1 MLSSPASRRTRD
13 LLLGC
18 HGDVPEPCALPTRVI
33 QQTGFAYL
41 ACLPALCSN
50 LALISRLGALGD
62 GPLIIF
68 AVGKSCSPPRGDGF
82 AFRCLLFTLVSFS
95 WFCEEVRR
103 KLRAF
108 LFSIMFTKIMR
119 RLAANQDASSA
130 LLPAT
135 LIMTLGSFGAILY
148 SSAHVYLIEQA
159 VCREHYASLEN
170 LPPKE
175 GGLMDESSCKI
186 PQIQSHV
193 ASIYGLYKMLTYVP
207 ALFLAGPSDV
217 LYKLSAAQMVVSFL
231 GMWLSSLLLREN
243 VWLQIFVGFVA
254 LTISIPVCFLFPQPV
269 QKNAIEASD
278 SAYDSDSAQECT
290 ETSSL
295 LKVPPMVPLAI
306 EPEEG
311 TIWIVLSGLTKSTLQ
326 SLCLFREMVYST
338 GLSQMTWLAF
348 FMFRAGTS
356 IDVLLVQWPSI
367 THGWVIAQ
375 VNAITA
381 YEMSIAS
388 ATLLVLP
395 ALSHRFLKPRLGGS
409 ILEVDL
415 FVTKISTL
423 AHSVGIVAMGFAP
436 GRFSYILG
444 ITVWK
449 VGFGMT
455 DALRSYVTGLATST
469 EQVEQLYLGIGTVEM
484 LAGIIA
490 TASWSGIFSQV
501 VGKGYLLTRLPFVG
515 SSVVFLGCLACICAL
530 GRFDCQKQKSSD
542 EL

>member
-1 MLSSPASRRTRD
+1 
-13 LLLGC
+13 
-18 HGDVPEPCALPTRVI
+18 
-33 QQTGFAYL
+33 
-41 ACLPALCSN
+41 
-50 LALISRLGALGD
+50 
-62 GPLIIF
+62 
-68 AVGKSCSPPRGDGF
+68 
-82 AFRCLLFTLVSFS
+82 
-95 WFCEEVRR
+95 
-103 KLRAF
+103 
-108 LFSIMFTKIMR
+108 MFTKIMR

-207 ALFLAGPSDV
+207 ALFLAGPYGNTARRIGKKPIMLVNMASLMTSGIFFAAVCYCHRRFDMRWIYLAPFFDIAGGGWSSFTYAYISESVNQKRLSDV

-501 VGKGYLLTRLPFVG
+501 FSFVLAFFAASLLENTAFHFKPPKMAVAPKNVAIRRE
-515 SSVVFLGCLACICAL
+515 A
-530 GRFDCQKQKSSD
+530 R
-542 EL
+542 